1 MMKIYYL
8 HENNVNIG
16 PFSIEELKERK
27 ITSFTPIWCEDFD
40 SWKTAGEIEELK
52 PIVTELPSPT
62 EQLTTIPKNT
72 FLGFNKKGVL
82 VVMVVF
88 LILLITLTLMNYQS
102 QKIIDIEKTNKEI
115 QKENYIKEIEKQKQ
129 KIEEQTKVLTKKEQR
144 EKERFNSGRR
154 KADEDTYR
162 EILSAI
168 SNSYNG
174 LEEAKKDLE
183 KAKGYR
189 LFRSAKKKE
198 QQINEAEYEIEIWQR
213 KIELLKLEKREIEI
227 RLNQ

>member
-1 MMKIYYL
+1 MKLYYL

-16 PFSIEELKERK
+16 PFSIEELKEKK
-27 ITSFTPIWCEDFD
+27 ITPFTPIWCEGFEK
-40 SWKTAGEIEELK
+40 WKTAEEIEELK
-52 PIVTELPSPT
+52 SIVSELPSPT
-62 EQLTTIPKNT
+62 EQLTTSKVT
-72 FLGFNKKGVL
+72 FLGFNRKGVL
-82 VVMVVF
+82 VVMAAL

-102 QKIIDIEKTNKEI
+102 QKIINIEKTNKEI
-115 QKENYIKEIEKQKQ
+115 QKENYLKEIEKQKQ
-129 KIEEQTKVLTKKEQR
+129 KIQEQNKVLTEKEQL

-154 KADEDTYR
+154 QADEDTYR

-174 LEEAKKDLE
+174 LEEAKQDLE

-189 LFRSAKKKE
+189 IFRSAKKKE
-198 QQINEAEYEIEIWQR
+198 QQINEAEYEIEIWKR

>member
-1 MMKIYYL
+1 MKIYYL

-16 PFSIEELKERK
+16 PFSIEELKEKK
-27 ITSFTPIWCEDFD
+27 ITSFTPIWCEGFEN
-40 SWKTAGEIEELK
+40 WKTAGEIEELK
-52 PIVTELPSPT
+52 PIVTKLPSPT
-62 EQLTTIPKNT
+62 EQLTTVPKNT
-72 FLGFNKKGVL
+72 FLGFNRKSVL
-82 VVMVVF
+82 VVMAAF

-115 QKENYIKEIEKQKQ
+115 QKENYLKEIEKQKL
-129 KIEEQTKVLTKKEQR
+129 KIQEQSKVLTEKEQL

-154 KADEDTYR
+154 KADEETYK

-168 SNSYNG
+168 SNSYSG

-198 QQINEAEYEIEIWQR
+198 QQINEAAYEIEIWQR
-213 KIELLKLEKREIEI
+213 KIELLKLEKREMEM